1 MNRPSV
7 RRSLVAAATSAALV
21 IGLLAA
27 TTTAALG
34 ADTRTVYFGDPADP
48 DGAGLIAPTPV
59 TAGGVF
65 TFDVTARNLGNQ
77 TLAHATLGLGT
88 GAAARTSA
96 DYAGGAAGPIPD
108 GTPSLPPGAEILAAS
123 LDGAACAFD
132 GAGASCAIG
141 NFRNGDAVTATFVVR
156 APASAVE
163 TWIWTTFKV
172 AENVND
178 QGANQNTFFADAALL
193 IGPTTSNAVST
204 YLLGNQ
210 PLKAGTAG
218 QELVPGDRQRTTV
231 EVPGG
236 FGGFVSLVETD
247 NPTGCSPKCIGQ
259 EVQANVR
266 NGAILTPYLLW
277 TLVIDRT
284 DVNANKGG
292 VIHTLDNGDE
302 VTIANTKDNACSTKL
317 PVDCIESFVVNKR
330 SGTTTIVFRTPTNG
344 AVRGFG

>member
-34 ADTRTVYFGDPADP
+34 ADTRSVYFGDPADP
-48 DGAGLIAPTPV
+48 DGAGRIAPSPV

-65 TFDVTARNLGNQ
+65 VFDVTARNLGNQ
-77 TLAHATLGLGT
+77 TLTHATLGLGT
-88 GAAARTSA
+88 GAASRTSA
-96 DYAGGAAGPIPD
+96 DYADGAAGPIPD
-108 GTPSLPPGAEILAAS
+108 GTPSLPAGAEILAAS
-123 LDGAACAFD
+123 LDGSACDFD
-132 GAGASCAIG
+132 GAGASCAVG
-141 NFRNGDAVTATFVVR
+141 NFGKGAVVTATFVVR

-163 TWIWTTFKV
+163 SWIWTTFKV

-178 QGANQNTFFADAALL
+178 QGSNRNTFFADAALS
-193 IGPTTSNAVST
+193 IGPTNSNAVST

-210 PLKAGTAG
+210 PLKAGTDG
-218 QELVPGDRQRTTV
+218 QEPVPGDPQRTTV

-236 FGGFVSLVETD
+236 FGGLVSLVERD

-259 EVQANVR
+259 EVRANVR
-266 NGAILTPYLLW
+266 NGAVLTPYLLW
-277 TLVIDRT
+277 TLVINRT
-284 DVNANKGG
+284 DVNASKGG
-292 VIHTLDNGDE
+292 VIHTLDNGAD
-302 VTIANTKDNACSTKL
+302 VTIANTKANACSTKL
-317 PVDCIESFVVNKR
+317 PVNCIESFVVNKKA
-330 SGTTTIVFRTPTNG
+330 GTTTIVFRTPTNG